1 MFVRRWKE
9 SNTGKRER
17 SLSWWMM
24 KPSTPPQT
32 QPVVLLCGRYSVWLS
47 GRGLEYLTCWL
58 SPILSPQLVKFCWVR
73 QWHHCAFLHFHHPVH
88 LGGLLRK
95 SQLMLCGMA
104 LHPRLEGVGASGC
117 PWSDPQEPSAAAAV
131 VPNMMWMMNPI
142 HGPGVH
148 PRVKQIQIDC
158 PLYFY
163 SSCLFIHVCF
173 HTIT

>member
-1 MFVRRWKE
+1 MNDETVYTSTDTASCSVMWEVLGLAFW
-9 SNTGKRER
+9 ER
-17 SLSWWMM
+17 TRIFNMLAVSHS
-24 KPSTPPQT
+24 
-32 QPVVLLCGRYSVWLS
+32 
-47 GRGLEYLTCWL
+47 
-58 SPILSPQLVKFCWVR
+58 LSPQLVKFCWVR